1 MGLFSASARENITYG
16 GDEEYA
22 LKNDGT
28 YERTVTAS
36 RDEDIWEAAEEASA
50 RDFIETLPDKLETHV
65 TDRILSGGQRQRL
78 ALARAFLR
86 RPTLLV
92 LDEATSA
99 LDRESERAVQ
109 RALDK
114 AMRNKRHT
122 CLIIAH
128 LLSTVRHAD
137 KIIVLGNGGVLE
149 EGTHEELMAREGGA
163 YRVLVLGKDKEKG
176 KKTGGMGRFGI
187 LLEDDTDTGE
197 GREDDDEEEAK

>member
-92 LDEATSA
+92 L
-99 LDRESERAVQ
+99 
-109 RALDK
+109 
-114 AMRNKRHT
+114 
-122 CLIIAH
+122 
-128 LLSTVRHAD
+128 
-137 KIIVLGNGGVLE
+137 
-149 EGTHEELMAREGGA
+149 
-163 YRVLVLGKDKEKG
+163 GKDKEKG